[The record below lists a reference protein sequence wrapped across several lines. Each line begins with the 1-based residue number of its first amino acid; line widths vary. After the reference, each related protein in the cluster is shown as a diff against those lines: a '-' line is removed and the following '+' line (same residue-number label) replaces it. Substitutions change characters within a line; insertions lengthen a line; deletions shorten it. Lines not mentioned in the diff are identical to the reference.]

1 MGNKTGGAGVY
12 TPRSIP
18 GGSQRMAR
26 KKSTD
31 TVEIEDQ
38 IDEIEEPE
46 ALDEA
51 DELED
56 LGELDDFGEEAEGE
70 LDTSEESSGAAEDD
84 SDDLDDGADE
94 GDAAALDELEEA
106 ELSMLTPDE
115 AAEVIRVDEAAEVA
129 SLRRAEL
136 ALDQEADSVAAGE
149 FVCSNCFLVKKNTQL
164 ANKRKQI
171 CNDCA
176 A

>member
-1 MGNKTGGAGVY
+1 
-12 TPRSIP
+12 
-18 GGSQRMAR
+18 MAS

-31 TVEIEDQ
+31 TVDIEDAAQ
-38 IDEIEEPE
+38 VEDVEEVE
-46 ALDEA
+46 EL
-51 DELED
+51 DELET
-56 LGELDDFGEEAEGE
+56 F
-70 LDTSEESSGAAEDD
+70 EDD
-84 SDDLDDGADE
+84 VEDMDGVETVADDDAVADNGDDDDLDDGAEE
-94 GDAAALDELEEA
+94 GDAAALDELEAA
-106 ELSMLTPDE
+106 ELAMLTPDE

-136 ALDQEADSVAAGE
+136 ALDKEADSVTSGE
-149 FVCSNCFLVKKNTQL
+149 FVCSSCFLVKKNTQL

>member
-1 MGNKTGGAGVY
+1 
-12 TPRSIP
+12 
-18 GGSQRMAR
+18 MAR
-26 KKSTD
+26 KKATD
-31 TVEIEDQ
+31 TVEVE
-38 IDEIEEPE
+38 
-46 ALDEA
+46 
-51 DELED
+51 
-56 LGELDDFGEEAEGE
+56 ELDDVEDPDDVED
-70 LDTSEESSGAAEDD
+70 LDEVEDLDDIEDLEDVDGVDDLSDDDAVVEDD
-84 SDDLDDGADE
+84 TGDEDDLDDGADD
-94 GDAAALDELEEA
+94 GDDAALDELEAA

-136 ALDQEADSVAAGE
+136 ALDKEADSVTPGE
-149 FVCSNCFLVKKNTQL
+149 FVCADCFLVKKNTQL

>member
-1 MGNKTGGAGVY
+1 
-12 TPRSIP
+12 
-18 GGSQRMAR
+18 MAR
-26 KKSTD
+26 KKATE

-38 IDEIEEPE
+38 AEDLDEIEDAEDLE
-46 ALDEA
+46 EIDEFESESDELAALDGDGSEVKD
-51 DELED
+51 DEE
-56 LGELDDFGEEAEGE
+56 
-70 LDTSEESSGAAEDD
+70 

-94 GDAAALDELEEA
+94 SDAAALDELEAA

-136 ALDQEADSVAAGE
+136 ALDKEADSVTVGE
-149 FVCSNCFLVKKNTQL
+149 FVCSSCFLVKKNTQL